1 MLLNLNVFRWVS
13 AVAVLMLI
21 SANVAA
27 DDTNKIP
34 VVDSAIAIFG
44 SATAQE
50 KLKAAEESADFLS
63 LKAKYESSTADLQ
76 TMAKEAE
83 SQRFTWS
90 QEQLAEHQKKMG
102 YAKADAEL
110 TVQKIKAEQ
119 QQLQQSILQE
129 LGPLAEQAI
138 QEIVQEED
146 ISLLLRAESVL
157 LAAPDASI
165 TAKVASRIDQKVAA
179 IKKAAE
185 AEQAVPQQ

>member
-1 MLLNLNVFRWVS
+1 MLLNFKAFKMVS
-13 AVAVLMLI
+13 VVGIFILI
-21 SANVAA
+21 SANAVAS
-27 DDTNKIP
+27 DTTKIA
-34 VVDSAIAIFG
+34 VVDTAFAIFG
-44 SATAQE
+44 SATAQA
-50 KLKAAEESADFLS
+50 KLKAAEKSADFLS

-76 TMAKEAE
+76 VMAKEAE

-102 YAKADAEL
+102 YAKADADL
-110 TVQKIKAEQ
+110 AVQKIKAEQ

-157 LAAPDASI
+157 VVAPEASI
-165 TAKVASRIDQKVAA
+165 TAKVANRIDQKVASVE
-179 IKKAAE
+179 K
-185 AEQAVPQQ
+185 AEQAAPQQ

>member
-1 MLLNLNVFRWVS
+1 MLLNLRVFRWVS
-13 AVAVLMLI
+13 AVAVLILI
-21 SANVAA
+21 SANVTA
-27 DDTNKIP
+27 DDTNKIA

>member
-1 MLLNLNVFRWVS
+1 MLLNFNYFKWIS
-13 AVAVLMLI
+13 AVAISLLI
-21 SANVAA
+21 SANATA
-27 DDTNKIP
+27 SDASKIA
-34 VVDSAIAIFG
+34 VVDTAIAIFG
-44 SATAQE
+44 SATAQA

-83 SQRFTWS
+83 TQRLTWS

-138 QEIVQEED
+138 QEIVEEED

-165 TAKVASRIDQKVAA
+165 TAKVAGRIDQKVAS
-179 IKKAAE
+179 IQKAVDVE
-185 AEQAVPQQ
+185 KAVPQQ

>member
-1 MLLNLNVFRWVS
+1 MLLNLKDFKWVS
-13 AVAVLMLI
+13 AVAVLIFI

-27 DDTNKIP
+27 DDTNKIA

-44 SATAQE
+44 SATAQA

-138 QEIVQEED
+138 QEIVQELD